1 MINSFSNISKVH
13 QYLSSKNSLALR
25 VNYSNEKG
33 LASNKLFFPKKS
45 IIYLKDTPSADFI
58 PSDYLYIALAI
69 WLTVDFN
76 SIGRM

>member
-1 MINSFSNISKVH
+1 
-13 QYLSSKNSLALR
+13 LR

-45 IIYLKDTPSADFI
+45 NIYLKDTPSADFI
-58 PSDYLYIALAI
+58 PSDFWYIALAI